1 MSVIGSITI
10 YRSTVLAAIQA
21 ESFLQGVLS
30 TIKKTR
36 YFYHVKWSNFFF
48 LIITFDTQVGR
59 GRLTAHDSLL

>member
-10 YRSTVLAAIQA
+10 YRSTASAAIQA
-21 ESFLQGVLS
+21 ESFLQGVLI
-30 TIKKTR
+30 TIKKKQDI
-36 YFYHVKWSNFFF
+36 FIMSSGLFFF